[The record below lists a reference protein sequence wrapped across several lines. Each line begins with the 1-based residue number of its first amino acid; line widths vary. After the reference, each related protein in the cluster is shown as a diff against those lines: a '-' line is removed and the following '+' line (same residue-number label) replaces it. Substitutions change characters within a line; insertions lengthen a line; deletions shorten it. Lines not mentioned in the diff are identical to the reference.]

1 MKNLLNYKNFVGEK
15 FQINEAKQTTPVALF
30 NKDVKNL
37 LSDMFAKVK
46 SPEFEY
52 DKDGYPTKVEFEIVE
67 DDFKVDYDEELKN
80 EFTEGVLKKRE
91 YEPILIFD
99 EKEQEGTENNKVFK
113 IKFKIKK
120 AVVEKNIVVEEG
132 PRSKNFKKD
141 SDEQLLKKLKSK
153 KFNDKDKDK
162 IIDILKDRGVEYD
175 DPFKADIEKE
185 ITDEEMDKKAMAK
198 AKTVKESLEIE
209 NFDEYSKKKEE
220 CDCGKKKEC
229 DCGKKKECDCGKE
242 TKDLNKLV
250 EESLKIKKF
259 DEMPSLNEMIDNIT
273 EFKVPR
279 TIETEKK

>member
-15 FQINEAKQTTPVALF
+15 FQINEAKQTTPEALF

-37 LSDMFAKVK
+37 LFDMFAKVK
-46 SPEFEY
+46 NPEFEY

-120 AVVEKNIVVEEG
+120 ADVEKNIVVEEG

-162 IIDILKDRGVEYD
+162 IIVILKDRGVKYD

-185 ITDEEMDKKAMAK
+185 ITDEEMDKKAVAK
-198 AKTVKESLEIE
+198 AKTIKESLEIE

-220 CDCGKKKEC
+220 CDCVKKKEWNC
-229 DCGKKKECDCGKE
+229 VKEE
-242 TKDLNKLV
+242 KDLNKLV

-259 DEMPSLNEMIDNIT
+259 DEMPSLNEMVNNIT
-273 EFKVPR
+273 EFKGSK